1 MVMVVMD
8 DMQNQLNK
16 YYKKARISPVKNTGK
31 FDNMFN
37 EFGCP
42 MKKDCRSAAAL
53 NGAESFIFAPRTE
66 GVDVSKYYADGEYK
80 GDRIPRIVVISL
92 SAPRPDISITKN
104 ETCSQTKK
112 KVQNYHWPETLMTV
126 RSLLHPFI
134 ADGKFPKP
142 ELIEKFFVHLR
153 TAKCCSNAKGGTQ
166 EHGRMY
172 ENCGGYLGEEV
183 RILEPDVIVT
193 QGNYAHWQAE
203 KHVFKKNAANITVE
217 EVEDIDDSIAR
228 IVNLKEDNR
237 SVYWL
242 RTRFPTPLYGHM
254 KKWHEQAGP
263 EVKVEGNLKGIMR
276 KNLVCYGEQI
286 KKYLQSRRLS
296 ESDWENWDRQIEAD
310 SESGKLDFLIAEVLE
325 AKEKGT
331 LKEL

>member
-1 MVMVVMD
+1 
-8 DMQNQLNK
+8 MQNQLNK
-16 YYKKARISPVKNTGK
+16 YYEKARISPVKNTGN
-31 FDNMFN
+31 FNDMFN

-53 NGAESFIFAPRTE
+53 NGVESFIFAPRTE
-66 GVDVSKYYADGEYK
+66 RVDVSKYYADGEYK

-92 SAPRPDISITKN
+92 SVPRPDISTAKN
-104 ETCSQTKK
+104 EACSQTR

-126 RSLLHPFI
+126 RSLLCPFVSPE
-134 ADGKFPKP
+134 KFPKP
-142 ELIEKFFVHLR
+142 ELIEKLFVHIR

-172 ENCGGYLGEEV
+172 ENCGKYLGEEV

-193 QGNYAHWQAE
+193 QGNYAHWQAG
-203 KHVFKKNAANITVE
+203 KHVFKKNAANIMVE
-217 EVEDIDDSIAR
+217 EVEGIDDSIAR
-228 IVNLKEDNR
+228 IVDLKENSR

-263 EVKVEGNLKGIMR
+263 EVKIESTIEGEVR
-276 KNLVCYGEQI
+276 KNLVRYGEQI
-286 KKYLQSRRLS
+286 KKYLQSRQWLS
-296 ESDWENWDRQIEAD
+296 ELDWENWDRQIEAD
-310 SESGKLDFLIAEVLE
+310 SESGKLDFLIAEAFE
-325 AKEKGT
+325 AKEKGA

>member
-1 MVMVVMD
+1 MD

-16 YYKKARISPVKNTGK
+16 YYKKARISPVKNTGD
-31 FDNMFN
+31 FDDMFN

-42 MKKDCRSAAAL
+42 MKEDCRVAAAL
-53 NGAESFIFAPRTE
+53 NGVENFVFAPRTE
-66 GVDVSKYYADGEYK
+66 GVYVSKYYADGEYK

-92 SAPRPDISITKN
+92 SVPRPDISTAKN
-104 ETCSQTKK
+104 ETSSQTK

-126 RSLLHPFI
+126 RSLLYPFI
-134 ADGKFPKP
+134 SPEKFPKP
-142 ELIEKFFVHLR
+142 ELVEKLFVHLR
-153 TAKCCSNAKGGTQ
+153 TAKCCSNAGGGNQ
-166 EHGRMY
+166 EPRQVY

-183 RILEPDVIVT
+183 RILKPDVIIT

-203 KHVFKKNAANITVE
+203 KHVFEKNAANIMVE
-217 EVEDIDDSIAR
+217 EVEGIDDSIVR
-228 IVNLKEDNR
+228 LVNLKEDNR

-263 EVKVEGNLKGIMR
+263 EVKVESTIEGEVR
-276 KNLVCYGEQI
+276 KNLVRYGEQT
-286 KKYLQSRRLS
+286 KKYLQSRQRLS
-296 ESDWENWDRQIEAD
+296 ELDWENWDRQVEAD
-310 SESGKLDFLIAEVLE
+310 SESGKLDFLIAEAFE

>member
-1 MVMVVMD
+1 MD

-16 YYKKARISPVKNTGK
+16 YYKKARISPVKNTGN
-31 FDNMFN
+31 FDDMFD

-42 MKKDCRSAAAL
+42 MKKDCQAAAKEDCRAVAAL
-53 NGAESFIFAPRTE
+53 NGVESFIFAPRTE
-66 GVDVSKYYADGEYK
+66 GVNVSEYYVAGEYK

-92 SAPRPDISITKN
+92 SAPRPDISTTKN
-104 ETCSQTKK
+104 ETRSQTKK
-112 KVQNYHWPETLMTV
+112 TVRNYHWPETLMTI
-126 RSLLHPFI
+126 RSLLCPFI
-134 ADGKFPKP
+134 APEKFPEP
-142 ELIEKFFVHLR
+142 ELIEKLFVHLR

-166 EHGRMY
+166 EPGRVY
-172 ENCGGYLGEEV
+172 KNCGKYLGEEV
-183 RILEPDVIVT
+183 RILEPDIIVT
-193 QGNYAHWQAE
+193 QGNHAHWQAE
-203 KHVFKKNAANITVE
+203 KHVFDKNAANIAVE
-217 EVEDIDDSIAR
+217 EVEGIGDSIAR

-242 RTRFPTPLYGHM
+242 RTIFPTHLYGHM
-254 KKWHEQAGP
+254 KRWHGQAGP
-263 EVKVEGNLKGIMR
+263 IIKNDSNLKGIMR
-276 KNLVCYGEQI
+276 KNIVRYGEEILRQW
-286 KKYLQSRRLS
+286 LS

>member
-1 MVMVVMD
+1 MVMD

-16 YYKKARISPVKNTGK
+16 YYEKARIAPVKNTGN
-31 FDNMFN
+31 FDDMFN
-37 EFGCP
+37 GFGCP
-42 MKKDCRSAAAL
+42 MKKDCRAAAAL
-53 NGAESFIFAPRTE
+53 DGAEDYIFSPRTE

-92 SAPRPDISITKN
+92 SVPRPGISTAKN
-104 ETCSQTKK
+104 EACSQTR

-126 RSLLHPFI
+126 RSLLCPFVSLE
-134 ADGKFPKP
+134 KFPKP
-142 ELIEKFFVHLR
+142 ELIEKLFVHLR

-172 ENCGGYLGEEV
+172 ENCGKYLGEEV

-203 KHVFKKNAANITVE
+203 KHVFKKNAANIIVE
-217 EVEDIDDSIAR
+217 EVKGIDDSIAR
-228 IVNLKEDNR
+228 IVDLKEDNR

-263 EVKVEGNLKGIMR
+263 EVKVESTIEGAMR
-276 KNLVCYGEQI
+276 QNLVRYGEQI
-286 KKYLQSRRLS
+286 KKYLQSRQWLS

-310 SESGKLDFLIAEVLE
+310 SESGKLDFLIAEAFE
-325 AKEKGT
+325 AKEKGA

>member
-1 MVMVVMD
+1 
-8 DMQNQLNK
+8 MQNQLNK
-16 YYKKARISPVKNTGK
+16 YYKKARISPVKNTGN
-31 FDNMFN
+31 FNDMFN

-53 NGAESFIFAPRTE
+53 NGVDSFIFAPRTE

-92 SAPRPDISITKN
+92 SVPRPEISTAKN
-104 ETCSQTKK
+104 EACSQTR

-126 RSLLHPFI
+126 RSLLCPFVSPE
-134 ADGKFPKP
+134 KFPKP

-203 KHVFKKNAANITVE
+203 KHVFKKNAANMIVE
-217 EVEDIDDSIAR
+217 EVEGIDDSIVR
-228 IVNLKEDNR
+228 LVNLKEDNR

-263 EVKVEGNLKGIMR
+263 EVKVESTIEGEVR
-276 KNLVCYGEQI
+276 RNLVLYGEQI
-286 KKYLQSRRLS
+286 KKYLQSRQWLS
-296 ESDWENWDRQIEAD
+296 ELDWENWDRQIEAD

-325 AKEKGT
+325 AKEKDT